1 MKNKKIIFLF
11 LLLPFL
17 GMTQEG
23 KTLYNQYCASCHHN
37 QRIGN
42 IGPPLIPSFLKK
54 YKGNTLIEKI
64 KNGFPQTQMPN
75 FEHLSEEQ
83 LKQIVTYIKSPISKA
98 ITWGDKEIK
107 NSITYFND
115 EIKKLG
121 IQNLEQVLPVVER
134 DGGFVWIMENEQIL
148 DKFPLK
154 NIHGGIKYQFPKS
167 ENIYIPTRDG
177 WVEKYSLK
185 EGRRI
190 AKIRLGINLRNV
202 SLTRDGKY
210 MMVTCLLPKQIV
222 IVNTETFEVKKII
235 PVEGKI
241 SAVYE
246 LYTKDQAIFTFRDKA
261 EVGKLNTKTFD
272 LTYTKI
278 KEPIE
283 DYFIDPFDKFLIAT
297 ARRGKMLRVYNI
309 ETLAVV
315 FEQEMEGM
323 PHLFSATYWY
333 NNGNFYFATPH
344 LRKSFITIWK
354 MYDWSFE
361 QQIEIGGDGFFV
373 KTHPNTPY
381 LWVDNGTDELILIDK
396 NTFEKQIKIPVK
408 EKQYIHAE
416 FTGDGRYAYLS
427 IYEKDGSIEVW
438 DTKTLKKIKSY
449 PANVPVGK
457 YNYIN
462 KNRRF
467 YPRLFGLDISNQNC
481 NETTNKKKCLKKL
494 KVKNEYELKAVK
506 DYLKSK

>member
-1 MKNKKIIFLF
+1 MT
-11 LLLPFL
+11 PFL
-17 GMTQEG
+17 AKALDG
-23 KTLYNQYCASCHHN
+23 KGLYNKYCASCHDTK
-37 QRIGN
+37 RIGN
-42 IGPPLIPSFLKK
+42 VGPPLIPSLLKK
-54 YKGNTLIEKI
+54 YRGEKLIEAI

-75 FEHLSEEQ
+75 FEHLSSKQ
-83 LKQIVTYIKSPISKA
+83 LEKIAAYIRSPITEK
-98 ITWGDKEIK
+98 ITWGKKEVTSSIK
-107 NSITYFND
+107 RFND
-115 EIKKLG
+115 PIKDLG
-121 IQNLEQVLPVVER
+121 IKDLEQVSPVVER
-134 DGGFVWIMENEQIL
+134 DGGFVWIMENDKVL

-154 NIHGGIKYQFPKS
+154 NIHGGIKYQFPKA

-190 AKIRLGINLRNV
+190 AKVRAGINLRNV
-202 SLTRDGKY
+202 SLTRDGKF

-222 IVNTETFEVKKII
+222 IINTETFDVKKII

-246 LYTKDQAIFTFRDKA
+246 LYSQDKAIFTFRNKP
-261 EVGKLNTKTFD
+261 EVGKLNTKTFE

-283 DYFIDPFDKFLIAT
+283 DYFIDPYDKFLIAT
-297 ARRGKMLRVYNI
+297 ARRGKVLRVYDI
-309 ETLAVV
+309 ETLSVV
-315 FEQEMEGM
+315 FEQPMEGM

-333 NNGNFYFATPH
+333 ENGSFYFATPH
-344 LRKSFITIWK
+344 LRKSFITVWK
-354 MYDWSFE
+354 MYDWKFVK
-361 QQIEIGGDGFFV
+361 QIEIGGDGFFV

-381 LWVDNGTDELILIDK
+381 LWIDNGSDELVLINK
-396 NTFEKQIKIPVK
+396 KTFEKQIKVPV
-408 EKQYIHAE
+408 EGKQYIHTE
-416 FTGDGRYAYLS
+416 FTGNGKYAYLS
-427 IYEKDGSIEVW
+427 IYEKEGSIEVW
-438 DTKTLKKIKSY
+438 NTQSLEKVTSY

-481 NETTNKKKCLKKL
+481 GNAENKKKCLKNL
-494 KVKNEYELKAVK
+494 ETTNEYEIKAIK
-506 DYLKSK
+506 DYLKK